1 MTLRLVEEG
10 SEVPKPSML
19 TRMSAEKIG
28 NEEDDFV
35 AGAGEDSHRR
45 NFTPALA
52 SIGAKT
58 KSGKQF
64 AIFSRSKSGKHVVGT
79 NDADEAEGGVSPVD
93 GTGVMMT
100 GTL

>member
-1 MTLRLVEEG
+1 MKKAWAFAQG
-10 SEVPKPSML
+10 SETTPSQGATCGSIAGAISAAATCPL
-19 TRMSAEKIG
+19 DVVKTRMM
-28 NEEDDFV
+28 
-35 AGAGEDSHRR
+35 
-45 NFTPALA
+45 L
-52 SIGAKT
+52 GAKT

-64 AIFSRSKSGKHVVGT
+64 AIFSRSKSGKHVDGT